1 MNRHGYVRHFKTL
14 IISSLVCRNGSL
26 RCPSGEH
33 QRKTPIK
40 CSIANES
47 IQFLQFPLF
56 PSGNWIAI
64 WCIVCGIT
72 NVQQSLVAMQARHVI
87 MPRKNLYLYVN
98 ATMGPTYPLMAPRN
112 QYNNC
117 LFHSAM
123 GDWPCRILYW
133 GPHRCSDATVEDSSY
148 RTPTNFVYSPETNYC
163 SERRVKDWRKDMKIP
178 SFSCNS
184 FTREAV
190 TSQTTPIQSQKN
202 SLGPVTPPPWVV

>member
-1 MNRHGYVRHFKTL
+1 
-14 IISSLVCRNGSL
+14 
-26 RCPSGEH
+26 
-33 QRKTPIK
+33 
-40 CSIANES
+40 
-47 IQFLQFPLF
+47 
-56 PSGNWIAI
+56 
-64 WCIVCGIT
+64 
-72 NVQQSLVAMQARHVI
+72 

-123 GDWPCRILYW
+123 GNWPCRILYW

-148 RTPTNFVYSPETNYC
+148 RTPTNFIYSPETNYC

-190 TSQTTPIQSQKN
+190 TSQTTPIQSQKIR
-202 SLGPVTPPPWVV
+202 